1 MKNRM
6 KIKTVILCFFAFV
19 FNRGMVAQTN
29 KTSINVVLKGTYNI
43 KSNKI
48 SLRWNI
54 SDYSKLEYLMTTG
67 VVIDKLILDAK
78 EKVTKDWQRI
88 TPNPIK
94 ALSKQELETGAKNK
108 DTGLAVL
115 HKCLYEQKNYPGSN
129 FLESVQNQ
137 DMAAQNQY
145 FIISLY
151 AAMKNSTALAAGLG
165 YDDNFAVDSNKS
177 YVYRISM
184 ANGDKSIASAFVY
197 VYGKTLN
204 DKYAI
209 NSLNAIGNDGSITL
223 NWNAQDMNYNGYWI
237 EKSTD
242 KINFTRIN
250 KVLYVPT
257 IDTNSFYHFY
267 NDSVG
272 NYKTYYYRVAALNSF
287 GEYKYSNISEGVF
300 AKDLTP
306 PNQPFLKAEIKGEN
320 IELKWTPSESNDIK
334 GYYILKSKKSE
345 STDSLLS
352 TEMFKAK
359 TTEYK
364 FKQPINF
371 KRSYYR
377 ILAIDTAG
385 NYSLSNSAYVFVSD
399 QAPPKEPWGL
409 GGTIDTN
416 GVVNLN
422 WAIDT
427 TDEIIGYKVF
437 FANQED
443 HVFTAISNIIDRDN
457 YVDTAQ
463 LKTLTEYI
471 FYKIVAVDQNY
482 NHSKFSKALK
492 LKRPDKIA
500 PPQPVILDYWV
511 KNNFIFLNWT
521 PVQVEDLQ
529 FYTIYRRKSGENNW
543 NALKTTKDVH
553 YVDSNLIENIEYEY
567 AISSVDKSNL
577 SSPFSFPISVKTGRI
592 LKKENTNIKIIEKT
606 EGDKKTSYLTWS
618 KSRYEVKR
626 TLIYIEKDGNLV
638 NTTSVNGNIL
648 EWKITNNKSNLAIRF
663 LYVDGTES
671 ELIFLE

>member
-6 KIKTVILCFFAFV
+6 KLKTVILCFFAFV
-19 FNRGMVAQTN
+19 FNNGIVAQTN

-43 KSNKI
+43 KLNKI

-67 VVIDKLILDAK
+67 VVIDKLTLDAK
-78 EKVTKDWQRI
+78 EKETKDWQRI
-88 TPNPIK
+88 TPNPLK

-115 HKCLYEQKNYPGSN
+115 YKCLYEQKNYPGSN

-242 KINFTRIN
+242 KTNFNRIN
-250 KVLYVPT
+250 KVLYIPT

-267 NDSVG
+267 SDSVG

-352 TEMFKAK
+352 TEMFKPK

-364 FKQPINF
+364 FKQPYNF

-377 ILAIDTAG
+377 ILAIDTAS

-399 QAPPKEPWGL
+399 QVPPKEPRGL

-422 WAIDT
+422 WDIDT

-457 YVDTAQ
+457 YTDTAQ

-500 PPQPVILDYWV
+500 PPEPVILDYSVYQNQIKLSWTQV
-511 KNNFIFLNWT
+511 NVSDFLKYKVMRRKFGETNWT
-521 PVQVEDLQ
+521 VIKE
-529 FYTIYRRKSGENNW
+529 TIETE
-543 NALKTTKDVH
+543 LI
-553 YVDSNLIENIEYEY
+553 DSNLLELTEYEY
-567 AISSVDKSNL
+567 TVVAIDNSKL
-577 SSPFSFPISVKTGRI
+577 SSTNAFPLAVKTGRL
-592 LKKENTNIKIIEKT
+592 LKKENIKLNIIEKT
-606 EGDKKTSYLTWS
+606 EGEKKVSYLTWNKS
-618 KSRYEVKR
+618 KYEVKR
-626 TLIYIEKDGNLV
+626 TLIYEEKDGNLI
-638 NTTSVNGNIL
+638 NTSSVNGNIL

-671 ELIFLE
+671 EIIKE

>member
-1 MKNRM
+1 M
-6 KIKTVILCFFAFV
+6 KIKYIVISTLALLITS
-19 FNRGMVAQTN
+19 NLIAQNN
-29 KTSINVVLKGTYNI
+29 KTAVNTVLKGTYNI
-43 KSNKI
+43 KANKI
-48 SLRWNI
+48 GLRWNI

-67 VVIDKLILDAK
+67 VVIDKLTLDAK

-88 TPNPIK
+88 TPNSIK

-108 DTGLAVL
+108 DTGMAVL
-115 HKCLYEQKNYPGSN
+115 HKCLYENKNYPGSN

-151 AAMKNSTALAAGLG
+151 AAMKNSTAIAAGLG
-165 YDDNFAVDSNKS
+165 YDDNFTVDSNKS

-184 ANGDKSIASAFVY
+184 ANGDKSIAAAFVY

-209 NSLNAIGNDGSITL
+209 SSLNAIGNDGSITL
-223 NWNAQDMNYNGYWI
+223 SWNAQDMNYNGYWI

-267 NDSVG
+267 SDSVG

-287 GEYKYSNISEGVF
+287 GEYTYSNTSEGTM
-300 AKDLTP
+300 ARDITP
-306 PNQPFLKAEIKGEN
+306 PNQPFLKAELKGEN
-320 IELKWTPSESNDIK
+320 IELKWTPSESYDIK

-364 FKQPINF
+364 FKKPNNF

-399 QAPPKEPWGL
+399 QVPPKEPWGL
-409 GGTIDTN
+409 EGTIDTN
-416 GVVNLN
+416 GLVNLN
-422 WAIDT
+422 WAVDT

-443 HVFTAISNIIDRDN
+443 HVFTAISNIIERDN
-457 YVDTAQ
+457 YIDTAQ
-463 LKTLTEYI
+463 LKTLTEFI

-482 NHSKFSKALK
+482 NHSKFSKPLK

-500 PPQPVILDYWV
+500 PPEPVILNYQV
-511 KNNFIFLNWT
+511 NQNKVSFNWT
-521 PVQVEDLQ
+521 AVKVEDLKKYCV
-529 FYTIYRRKSGENNW
+529 FKRKAGETNW
-543 NALKTTKDVH
+543 VKVKETFETSFT
-553 YVDSNLIENIEYEY
+553 DSNLIELTEYEY
-567 AISSVDKSNL
+567 TVVAEDNSNL
-577 SSPFSFPISVKTGRI
+577 FSTKAFPLAIKTGRI
-592 LKKENTNIKIIEKT
+592 LKSESIKLRVIEKQ
-606 EGDKKTSYLTWS
+606 EGDKKANYLTWS
-618 KSRYEVKR
+618 KSKYEVKR
-626 TLIYIEKDGNLV
+626 VLIYTEKNGDLI
-638 NTTSVNGNIL
+638 NTNSVNGNIN
-648 EWKITNNKSNLAIRF
+648 EWKIEDNKGKFGIRF
-663 LYVDGTES
+663 LYLDGTES
-671 ELIFLE
+671 EIFEF